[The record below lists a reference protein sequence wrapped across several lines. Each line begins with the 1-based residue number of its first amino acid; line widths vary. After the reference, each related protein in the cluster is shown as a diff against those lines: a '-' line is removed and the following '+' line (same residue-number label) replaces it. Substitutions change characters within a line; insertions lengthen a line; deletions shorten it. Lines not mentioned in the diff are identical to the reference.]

1 METREVIAYRGLVE
15 KGAKTYEFTVK
26 DGLVQVAVLGEE
38 NSSGSFVR
46 SNKVIDGKYYISVT
60 SNPRVIE
67 ELIARL
73 DVTKISKAP
82 IPAASFSTIILA
94 HYNGA
99 INYAEWRSK
108 GV

>member
-1 METREVIAYRGLVE
+1 MENEENVYHSLVE

-26 DGLVQVAVLGEE
+26 DGVVCVAVLGEE

-46 SNKVIDGKYYISVT
+46 SNKVLDGKYYISVA

-67 ELIARL
+67 ELIVRL
-73 DVTKISKAP
+73 DATKITKAM

-94 HYNGA
+94 HYNGT